1 MTALVQHEIGPFT
14 IDDWH
19 ALPARADGSRLELLE
34 GYWLVTPPPSGPH
47 QWAENEFLILLK
59 TALRTAER
67 RDLFAVGGIG
77 VEIST
82 ARRTALIPDFVVLDT
97 APIGNSFGAEH
108 VRLAGEIW
116 SPGNTAREQ
125 RDKLDAC
132 AEAGIPFF
140 WSVAQDGRGPTEL
153 VAYRLDEGRYTP
165 ATTVRLGD
173 GPVRVEESPAPLELD
188 IATLRL

>member
-47 QWAENEFLILLK
+47 QWAEKQLVNLLDRAIAS
-59 TALRTAER
+59 TPNALY
-67 RDLFAVGGIG
+67 AVGGIG
-77 VEIST
+77 VELGT

-132 AEAGIPFF
+132 ADAGIPFF

-153 VAYRLDEGRYTP
+153 VAYRLDGGRYTP
-165 ATTVRLGD
+165 ATSVRLGD
-173 GPVRVEESPAPLELD
+173 GPVHIEESPAPLEPD